1 MALVFPLHLPS
12 KPTWFHRLFPDI
24 NLIASDYP
32 YISQWWSILQ
42 KKKLLLLASIGM
54 LVSFG
59 FALGTNYPLG
69 IIS

>member
-1 MALVFPLHLPS
+1 MVE
-12 KPTWFHRLFPDI
+12 
-24 NLIASDYP
+24 
-32 YISQWWSILQ
+32 YIVE
-42 KKKLLLLASIGM
+42 KKLLLLASIGM